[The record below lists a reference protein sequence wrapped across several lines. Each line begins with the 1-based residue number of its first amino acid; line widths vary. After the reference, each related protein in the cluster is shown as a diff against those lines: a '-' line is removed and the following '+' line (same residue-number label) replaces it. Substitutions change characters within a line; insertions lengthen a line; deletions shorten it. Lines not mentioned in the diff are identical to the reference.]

1 MRLLKLSLLL
11 SSVVLCSLVQAQTV
25 PAKQDAPIVVPSHS
39 PDQLLHRFDFARFSA
54 SFLSNGAFA
63 ERFRLTASKQFKVD
77 PGIRLNAKSSMDA
90 NTCFK
95 LRKYIFQPKEQAKSN
110 GMRPLGDEMQFV
122 GETDCTYASKVWPKS
137 ADGSNPPRPTVG
149 VQSTVLR
156 MK

>member
-11 SSVVLCSLVQAQTV
+11 LSVVLCSLVHAQTV

-39 PDQLLHRFDFARFSA
+39 PNQLIHRFDFARFSA
-54 SFLSNGAFA
+54 SFLGNDAFE
-63 ERFRLTASKQFKVD
+63 ERLRSVAQFKVD
-77 PGIRLNAKSSMDA
+77 PGIRLKTQSRFDA

-95 LRKYIFQPKEQAKSN
+95 LRKYVFEPKEQAKSN

-122 GETDCTYASKVWPKS
+122 GETDCTYANKVWPKS
-137 ADGSNPPRPTVG
+137 ADGPNPPRPTVG

-156 MK
+156 VK